1 MFPAVQIPGDQGE
14 QMNNNVT
21 NILLVG
27 VGGQGILVASEI
39 ISEALML
46 AGYDVKKSEIH
57 GMAQRGG
64 SVVSH
69 VRFGPKVY
77 SPIIP
82 EGEADILVGFE
93 LLEAYRYLGLL
104 KKGGRIVVNDLK
116 INPPAVSTG
125 QEQYPEGIPEKI
137 SKVYPESIF
146 IDGIELAKKAG
157 NAKTANTVLM
167 GALSVLSGA
176 DQKYWLNAIEKMVPA
191 RTLEVNKAAFELGKN
206 SIA

>member
-1 MFPAVQIPGDQGE
+1 MKDS
-14 QMNNNVT
+14 VT

-46 AGYDVKKSEIH
+46 AGFDVKKSEVH

-69 VRFGPKVY
+69 VRFGSKVY

-93 LLEAYRYLGLL
+93 LLEAYRYLPLL
-104 KKGGRIVVNDLK
+104 KKSAKLVVNSLK
-116 INPPAVSTG
+116 INPPSVSTG
-125 QEQYPEGIPEKI
+125 KESYPEGIAGKI
-137 SKVYPESIF
+137 SKVYPDSIF
-146 IDGIELAKKAG
+146 IDGIELAKQSG
-157 NAKTANTVLM
+157 NARTANTVLL
-167 GALSVLSGA
+167 GALCALSGS
-176 DQKYWLNAIEKMVPA
+176 DEKFWLKAIEKMVPA
-191 RTLEVNKAAFELGKN
+191 KTLEVNKKAFELGKN